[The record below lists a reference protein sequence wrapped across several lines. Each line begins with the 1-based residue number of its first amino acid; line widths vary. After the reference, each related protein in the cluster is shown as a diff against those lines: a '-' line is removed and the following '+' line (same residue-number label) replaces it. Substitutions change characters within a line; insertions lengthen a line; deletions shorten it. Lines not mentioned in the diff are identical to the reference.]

1 MMTRTMVVSLEIVNE
16 LLLFVVV
23 ESSMISFSLLTQMR
37 RKSVGLDVLLLS
49 IDQKDNK
56 KQK

>member
-49 IDQKDNK
+49 IN
-56 KQK
+56 